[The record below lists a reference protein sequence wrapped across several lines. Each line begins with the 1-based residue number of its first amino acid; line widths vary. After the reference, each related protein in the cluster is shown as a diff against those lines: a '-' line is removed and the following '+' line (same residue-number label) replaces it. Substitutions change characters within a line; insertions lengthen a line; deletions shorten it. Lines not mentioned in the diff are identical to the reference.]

1 MITIFTKDYCPYCML
16 AKELLGAL
24 GYEYTEVDLSDDH
37 EKLMELVQIGGMRTL
52 PQIFVG
58 EITKENLIGGYS
70 DIKKLNDEGT
80 IEDIFGPIH

>member
-16 AKELLGAL
+16 AKELLWAL
-24 GYEYTEVDLSDDH
+24 WYEYTEVDLSDDH
-37 EKLMELVQIGGMRTL
+37 EKLMELVQIWGMRTL
-52 PQIFVG
+52 PQIFVW
-58 EITKENLIGGYS
+58 EITKENLIWWYS